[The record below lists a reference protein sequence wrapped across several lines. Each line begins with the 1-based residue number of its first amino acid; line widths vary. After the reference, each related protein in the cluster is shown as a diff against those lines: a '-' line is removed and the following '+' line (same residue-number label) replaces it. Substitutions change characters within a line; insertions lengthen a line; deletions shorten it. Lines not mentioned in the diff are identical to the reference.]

1 MDALLGFLAFLVPFV
16 VVLIS
21 IGSSAVKV
29 VQEYERGVIFRL
41 GRLVGA
47 RGPGL
52 FLIIP
57 FIDRMVKVD
66 LRVVT
71 LDVPAQEVITRDN
84 VTVRVN
90 AVLYFRVFD
99 PEKAVVAVTDFVR
112 ATHQIAQTTLR
123 SVLGQSDLDELLS
136 QREAI
141 NLRLQQIIDE
151 QTEPWGIKVG
161 IVEVKDAELPQSMQ
175 RAMARQAEAERE
187 KRAKI
192 IHAAGEFEAS
202 KMLSAAARVVGKERA
217 TIQLRYLQTLT
228 EIASER
234 NSTIIFPVPIELLS
248 MIPNMV
254 KGMGGNDS
262 GSGTE
267 EDDYAAPDLDTMLAS
282 DSEPQSIAGSEG
294 EQEIVKPQAS
304 GLHALNTAELEEAH
318 RERDRFMSGNIDSAP
333 PSSPSPASAPG
344 TAPIP
349 PPPNRP

>member
-1 MDALLGFLAFLVPFV
+1 MDNLIGLLAFLAPLVIILLSV
-16 VVLIS
+16 A
-21 IGSSAVKV
+21 GSAVKI

-52 FLIIP
+52 FFIIP
-57 FIDRMVKVD
+57 LVDRMVKVD

-90 AVLYFRVFD
+90 AVLYFRVFN

-136 QREAI
+136 QRDEI

-192 IHAAGEFEAS
+192 IHASGEFEAS
-202 KMLSAAARVVGKERA
+202 KMLGDAARIIGQEPA

-228 EIASER
+228 EIASEK
-234 NSTIIFPVPIELLS
+234 NSTIVFPIPIEFLS
-248 MIPNMV
+248 LIPNV
-254 KGMGGNDS
+254 FRAVRGGD
-262 GSGTE
+262 GSGPHISETPEAMDTLPVGATASSLPAAREDTE
-267 EDDYAAPDLDTMLAS
+267 KSHLPEVDKERLKELAK
-282 DSEPQSIAGSEG
+282 E
-294 EQEIVKPQAS
+294 
-304 GLHALNTAELEEAH
+304 HA
-318 RERDRFMSGNIDSAP
+318 RFMEGDIETPDKEEKE
-333 PSSPSPASAPG
+333 
-344 TAPIP
+344 
-349 PPPNRP
+349 

>member
-1 MDALLGFLAFLVPFV
+1 MEPLIGLLTFLVPLV
-16 VVLIS
+16 GVLLWV
-21 IGSSAVKV
+21 GGAAVKV

-57 FIDRMVKVD
+57 LVDRMVKVD

-90 AVLYFRVFD
+90 AVLYFRVFN

-136 QREAI
+136 QREEI
-141 NLRLQQIIDE
+141 NLRLQQIIDD

-161 IVEVKDAELPQSMQ
+161 IVEVKDVELPQSMQ

-192 IHAAGEFEAS
+192 IHASGEFEAS
-202 KMLSAAARVVGKERA
+202 KMLTEAARIIGGEPA

-228 EIASER
+228 EVAAEK

-248 MIPNMV
+248 LIPHV
-254 KGMGGNDS
+254 MGG
-262 GSGTE
+262 GSSNGRDGGTPRVTE
-267 EDDYAAPDLDTMLAS
+267 PIEPRDTLPVGAAAGSLTQGSVD
-282 DSEPQSIAGSEG
+282 IAGSAEQERGPIPGLEDDKLREIATEHARFMEG
-294 EQEIVKPQAS
+294 EIETSADAS
-304 GLHALNTAELEEAH
+304 ST
-318 RERDRFMSGNIDSAP
+318 ERK
-333 PSSPSPASAPG
+333 
-344 TAPIP
+344 
-349 PPPNRP
+349 